1 MENVAIAKCAI
12 TGLPLFHSVLSFV
25 VIRSQP
31 WGLGLND
38 PCVCVCVFGDVL
50 PRAGC
55 VWHCTVEVQVCG
67 SRRKPPCFSLPLL
80 LLHLLLLLLLW
91 TIFVFLERRSFKKKK
106 QTTKIWDHS
115 SAQAAK
121 MMTHI
126 FCFFVVFFYFHCA
139 AAHCLCPPGQCT
151 ACIVSCNL
159 CAC

>member
-1 MENVAIAKCAI
+1 MQSYTGVNRLMSMCDSVFSQVSLTSTWMENVAIAKCAI

-91 TIFVFLERRSFKKKK
+91 TIFVFLERRSFKKKTNNEDLGP
-106 QTTKIWDHS
+106 Q
-115 SAQAAK
+115 
-121 MMTHI
+121 
-126 FCFFVVFFYFHCA
+126 FCT
-139 AAHCLCPPGQCT
+139 G
-151 ACIVSCNL
+151 S
-159 CAC
+159 